1 MMERNGLGGPMRVA
15 VTPAKA
21 GVHVRR
27 NLDSRFRGN
36 DVREKGQPWK

>member
-1 MMERNGLGGPMRVA
+1 MMERSGLRGPTRVA

-21 GVHVRR
+21 GVRARR

-36 DVREKGQPWK
+36 DVREKGQPWN